1 MRNIIYLS
9 ICLTLSLSS
18 NLRFLPSET
27 NTYNY
32 SNIKATYTN
41 TNSSNEVLASTTSD
55 ESVIYVSNNN
65 FIRAYSGNST
75 KTGDASNLENS
86 KYYGANSSFLV
97 NKAKGQIQNFNIS
110 KNAVDTHAVYSVN
123 DAEVILNN
131 SKLETT
137 KDNSSAIVENYGGKI
152 EGHYFLITTDGKQS
166 PCLFIDMKGRSI
178 SLSYGRMRSN
188 GKESPI
194 FSIMKIP

>member
-9 ICLTLSLSS
+9 ICLMLSLSS

-32 SNIKATYTN
+32 SNITATYTN
-41 TNSSNEVLASTTSD
+41 TNSSNEVLASATSD

-86 KYYGANSSFLV
+86 KYYRINSAFLLI
-97 NKAKGQIQNFNIS
+97 KLKDKFKILISQPIQ
-110 KNAVDTHAVYSVN
+110 
-123 DAEVILNN
+123 
-131 SKLETT
+131 
-137 KDNSSAIVENYGGKI
+137 
-152 EGHYFLITTDGKQS
+152 
-166 PCLFIDMKGRSI
+166 
-178 SLSYGRMRSN
+178 
-188 GKESPI
+188 
-194 FSIMKIP
+194 

>member
-41 TNSSNEVLASTTSD
+41 TNTSNEVLASTISD
-55 ESVIYVSNNN
+55 ESVIYVSNSNYVGE
-65 FIRAYSGNST
+65 YSGNAT

-86 KYYGANSSFLV
+86 KYYRINSAFLLI
-97 NKAKGQIQNFNIS
+97 KLKDKFKILISQPIQ
-110 KNAVDTHAVYSVN
+110 
-123 DAEVILNN
+123 
-131 SKLETT
+131 
-137 KDNSSAIVENYGGKI
+137 
-152 EGHYFLITTDGKQS
+152 
-166 PCLFIDMKGRSI
+166 
-178 SLSYGRMRSN
+178 
-188 GKESPI
+188 
-194 FSIMKIP
+194 